1 MNTAPFK
8 IVTPDGVIYE
18 DDIVKV
24 TIPTQ
29 AGEITLLPEHAP
41 LVSVL
46 KPGEVNIF
54 KDGSNIDLAVSTGI
68 LEIRPS
74 GEIFILADT
83 AERAEHIDIDR
94 AEEARKRAEKL
105 LKEHKDVEDVA
116 YAKIMAKM
124 EKELARISVGRKYRK

>member
-1 MNTAPFK
+1 MNIAPFK

-29 AGEITLLPEHAP
+29 AGEITLLPDHAP

-46 KPGEVNIF
+46 KPGEINIS
-54 KDGSNIDLAVSTGI
+54 KDGSIIDLAVSTGI